1 MSNVT
6 LFEGKK
12 FKLPAMPAGFED
24 SITKTIAGG
33 SGSGNR
39 RISIK
44 GKAFRQVVNGEEIYV
59 SEDRTLDVILV
70 NAAPVA
76 RQYYE
81 GAYDPKATAVPP
93 TCWSSDTQKPD
104 AAVPEDQ
111 RQSDKCMTCPNN
123 IKGSGQGESRACR
136 FSQRVAVLLDGDIE
150 KKEVYQLQLPATSVF
165 GDGKDGKMGLQ
176 AYGKFL
182 AANSVHAISVVTRM
196 KFDVASE
203 QPKLSFSAVRPL
215 DQEELETALEM
226 RDSPEAKEA
235 ITMTV
240 GAFDG
245 EKAPRQAAAAEKA
258 ATKKKVAPVVEE
270 EDEEEAPA
278 PKAKKKAA
286 PVVEEDDDEPAPAP
300 KKKAAPVV
308 EEDDEPVVRNAKKS
322 APKEE
327 PAGDLDDLLG
337 EWDD

>member
-1 MSNVT
+1 MSNIT

-12 FKLPAMPAGFED
+12 FKLPAMPVGFED
-24 SITKTIAGG
+24 NITKTIAGG
-33 SGSGNR
+33 SGGTNR

-44 GKAFRQVVNGEEIYV
+44 GKAFRQIVGGEEIYV

-70 NAAPVA
+70 NAAPVS

-93 TCWSSDTQKPD
+93 TCWSSNTQTPD
-104 AAVPEDQ
+104 PAVPADQ
-111 RQSDKCMTCPNN
+111 RQSDKCMTCPQN
-123 IKGSGQGESRACR
+123 IKGSGQNDSRACR

-182 AANSVHAISVVTRM
+182 AANGVHAISVVTRM

-203 QPKLSFSAVRPL
+203 QPKLSFNAVRPL
-215 DQEELETALEM
+215 DQEELEIALEM
-226 RDSPEAKEA
+226 RDSSEAKEA

-245 EKAPRQAAAAEKA
+245 ERKAAAPA
-258 ATKKKVAPVVEE
+258 APAAPAKKKAAPVVEE
-270 EDEEEAPA
+270 EDEPA
-278 PKAKKKAA
+278 PKPKKKA

-308 EEDDEPVVRNAKKS
+308 EEEDDEPVVRSTKKA

-327 PAGDLDDLLG
+327 PASDLDDLLG

>member
-1 MSNVT
+1 MSNIT

-12 FKLPAMPAGFED
+12 FKLPAMPSGFED

-33 SGSGNR
+33 GSGSAGNR

-70 NAAPVA
+70 NAAPVS

-81 GAYDPKATAVPP
+81 GAYDPKATAIPP
-93 TCWSSDTQKPD
+93 TCWSSNTQAPD
-104 AAVPEDQ
+104 PSVPADQ
-111 RQSDKCMTCPNN
+111 RQSDKCMTCPQN
-123 IKGSGQGESRACR
+123 IKGSGQGESRSCR
-136 FSQRVAVLLDGDIE
+136 FSQRVAVLLDGDLE

-182 AANSVHAISVVTRM
+182 AANNVHAISVITRM

-203 QPKLSFSAVRPL
+203 QPKLSFNAVRPL
-215 DQEELETALEM
+215 DQEELDIALEM
-226 RDSPEAKEA
+226 RDSAEAKTA
-235 ITMTV
+235 VTMTV

-245 EKAPRQAAAAEKA
+245 AKKAAAPA
-258 ATKKKVAPVVEE
+258 APVKKKAAPVVEE
-270 EDEEEAPA
+270 EDEEPA
-278 PKAKKKAA
+278 PK
-286 PVVEEDDDEPAPAP
+286 P

-308 EEDDEPVVRNAKKS
+308 EEEDDEPVVRSTKK
-322 APKEE
+322 AVPKEE
-327 PAGDLDDLLG
+327 PVSDLDDVLG

>member
-1 MSNVT
+1 MSNIT
-6 LFEGKK
+6 MFEGKK
-12 FKLPAMPAGFED
+12 FKLPAMPSGFED

-33 SGSGNR
+33 GSGSAGNR

-44 GKAFRQVVNGEEIYV
+44 GKAFRQMVNGEEIYV

-70 NAAPVA
+70 NAAPVS

-81 GAYDPKATAVPP
+81 GSYDPKATAVPP
-93 TCWSSDTQKPD
+93 TCWSSNTQAPD
-104 AAVPEDQ
+104 PSVPEDQ
-111 RQSDKCMTCPNN
+111 RRSDKCMTCSQN

-165 GDGKDGKMGLQ
+165 GDVKDGKMGLQ

-182 AANSVHAISVVTRM
+182 AANNVHAISVITRM

-203 QPKLSFSAVRPL
+203 QPKLSFNAVRPL
-215 DQEELETALEM
+215 VQEELDIALEM
-226 RDSPEAKEA
+226 RDSAEAKTA
-235 ITMTV
+235 VNMTV

-245 EKAPRQAAAAEKA
+245 GNKAAAA
-258 ATKKKVAPVVEE
+258 AP
-270 EDEEEAPA
+270 
-278 PKAKKKAA
+278 AKKKAA
-286 PVVEEDDDEPAPAP
+286 PVVEEDDDEPAPKLKKKAVP
-300 KKKAAPVV
+300 VVEEYDDEEEEEPIVRSKKKAAP
-308 EEDDEPVVRNAKKS
+308 
-322 APKEE
+322 KEE
-327 PAGDLDDLLG
+327 PVSDLDDVLG

>member
-1 MSNVT
+1 MSNIT

-24 SITKTIAGG
+24 NITKTIAGG
-33 SGSGNR
+33 GSGSAGNR

-70 NAAPVA
+70 NAAPVS

-81 GAYDPKATAVPP
+81 GSYDPKATAVPP
-93 TCWSSDTQKPD
+93 VCWSSNTQTPD
-104 AAVPEDQ
+104 PSVPEDR
-111 RQSDKCMTCPNN
+111 RQSDKCMTCPQN
-123 IKGSGQGESRACR
+123 IKGSGQGETRACR

-182 AANSVHAISVVTRM
+182 AANNVHAISVVTRM

-203 QPKLSFSAVRPL
+203 QPKLSFNAVRPL
-215 DQEELETALEM
+215 DQEELDIALEM
-226 RDSPEAKEA
+226 RDSAEAKSA

-245 EKAPRQAAAAEKA
+245 EKKAAAP
-258 ATKKKVAPVVEE
+258 TAP
-270 EDEEEAPA
+270 
-278 PKAKKKAA
+278 AKKKAA
-286 PVVEEDDDEPAPAP
+286 PVVEEDDEPAPKPKKKAAPVVEEEDDEPAPAP

-308 EEDDEPVVRNAKKS
+308 EEDDDEPVVRSTKKA

-327 PAGDLDDLLG
+327 PASDIDDLLG

>member
-1 MSNVT
+1 MSNMT

-24 SITKTIAGG
+24 SITKTLAGS
-33 SGSGNR
+33 SGPTGGR

-44 GKAFRQVVNGEEIYV
+44 GKAFRQVVNGEEIHV
-59 SEDRTLDVILV
+59 SEDRVLDVILV
-70 NAAPVA
+70 NAAPVS

-81 GAYDPKATAVPP
+81 GAYDPKAQAVPP
-93 TCWSSDTQKPD
+93 TCWSSNAQTPDTS
-104 AAVPEDQ
+104 VPEDQ
-111 RQSDKCMTCPNN
+111 RQSDKCGTCPNN

-136 FSQRVAVLLDGDIE
+136 YSQRVAVMLDGDIE

-165 GDGKDGKMGLQ
+165 GDAKDGKLGLQ

-182 AANSVHAISVVTRM
+182 AANNVHAISVVTRM

-215 DQEELETALEM
+215 DQEELEIALEM
-226 RDSPEAKEA
+226 RDSQEAKDA
-235 ITMTV
+235 VTLTV

-245 EKAPRQAAAAEKA
+245 AKKQQAA
-258 ATKKKVAPVVEE
+258 PP
-270 EDEEEAPA
+270 PA
-278 PKAKKKAA
+278 SKKKAA
-286 PVVEEDDDEPAPAP
+286 PVVEEDDEPAPAP

-308 EEDDEPVVRNAKKS
+308 EEDDEEPVVRSGKKAAAK
-322 APKEE
+322 ET
-327 PAGDLDDLLG
+327 PAAGLDDLID

>member
-12 FKLPAMPAGFED
+12 FKMPAMPAGFED

-33 SGSGNR
+33 SGGSGNR

-44 GKAFRQVVNGEEIYV
+44 GKAFRQVVNGEEVYV

-70 NAAPVA
+70 NAAPVS

-81 GAYDPKATAVPP
+81 GAYDSKATAVPP

-104 AAVPEDQ
+104 ASVPEDQ

-226 RDSPEAKEA
+226 RDSPEAKDA
-235 ITMTV
+235 ITLTV
-240 GAFDG
+240 GAYDG
-245 EKAPRQAAAAEKA
+245 EKAPRQAAPAEKA
-258 ATKKKVAPVVEE
+258 ATKKKAAPVVEE
-270 EDEEEAPA
+270 EEEPA

-286 PVVEEDDDEPAPAP
+286 PVVEEDDDEPAPVQ

-308 EEDDEPVVRNAKKS
+308 EEEDDEPVVRSSKKA

-327 PAGDLDDLLG
+327 PASDLDDLLG

>member
-1 MSNVT
+1 MSNIT

-12 FKLPAMPAGFED
+12 FKLPAMPSGFED

-33 SGSGNR
+33 GSGSAGNR

-70 NAAPVA
+70 NAAPVS

-81 GAYDPKATAVPP
+81 GSYDPKATAVPP
-93 TCWSSDTQKPD
+93 TCWSSNTQAPD
-104 AAVPEDQ
+104 PSVPADQ
-111 RQSDKCMTCPNN
+111 RQSDKCMTCPQN
-123 IKGSGQGESRACR
+123 IKGSGQGESRSCR
-136 FSQRVAVLLDGDIE
+136 FSQRVAVLLDGDLE

-182 AANSVHAISVVTRM
+182 AANNVHAISVITRM

-203 QPKLSFSAVRPL
+203 QPKLSFNAVRPL
-215 DQEELETALEM
+215 DQEELDIALEM
-226 RDSPEAKEA
+226 RDSAEAKTA
-235 ITMTV
+235 VTMTV

-245 EKAPRQAAAAEKA
+245 AKQAAAPA
-258 ATKKKVAPVVEE
+258 APVKKKAAPVVEE
-270 EDEEEAPA
+270 EDEEPA
-278 PKAKKKAA
+278 PKPKKKTA
-286 PVVEEDDDEPAPAP
+286 PVVE
-300 KKKAAPVV
+300 
-308 EEDDEPVVRNAKKS
+308 EEDDEPVVRSTKK
-322 APKEE
+322 AVPKEE
-327 PAGDLDDLLG
+327 PVSDLDDVLG

>member
-1 MSNVT
+1 MSNIT

-12 FKLPAMPAGFED
+12 FKLPAMPSGFED

-33 SGSGNR
+33 GSGSAGNR

-70 NAAPVA
+70 NAAPVS

-81 GAYDPKATAVPP
+81 GAYDPKATAIPP
-93 TCWSSDTQKPD
+93 TCWSSNTQTPD
-104 AAVPEDQ
+104 PSVPADQ
-111 RQSDKCMTCPNN
+111 RQSDKCMTCPQN
-123 IKGSGQGESRACR
+123 IKGSGQGESRSCR
-136 FSQRVAVLLDGDIE
+136 FSQRVAVLLDGDLE

-182 AANSVHAISVVTRM
+182 AANNVHAISVITRM

-203 QPKLSFSAVRPL
+203 QPKLSFNAVRPL
-215 DQEELETALEM
+215 DQEELDIALEM
-226 RDSPEAKEA
+226 RDSAEAKTA
-235 ITMTV
+235 VTMTV

-245 EKAPRQAAAAEKA
+245 EKKAAASA
-258 ATKKKVAPVVEE
+258 APVKKKAAPVVEE
-270 EDEEEAPA
+270 EDEEPA
-278 PKAKKKAA
+278 PK
-286 PVVEEDDDEPAPAP
+286 P

-308 EEDDEPVVRNAKKS
+308 EEEDDEPVVRSTKK
-322 APKEE
+322 AVPKEE
-327 PAGDLDDLLG
+327 PVSDLDDVLG

>member
-1 MSNVT
+1 MSNIT

-12 FKLPAMPAGFED
+12 FKLPAMPTGFED

-33 SGSGNR
+33 GSGSAGNR

-70 NAAPVA
+70 NAAPVS

-93 TCWSSDTQKPD
+93 TCWSSNTQTPDTS
-104 AAVPEDQ
+104 VPEDQ
-111 RQSDKCMTCPNN
+111 RQSDKCMTCPQN
-123 IKGSGQGESRACR
+123 IKGSGQGETRACR
-136 FSQRVAVLLDGDIE
+136 FSQRVAVLLDGDLE

-182 AANSVHAISVVTRM
+182 AANNVHAISVITRM

-203 QPKLSFSAVRPL
+203 QPKLSFNAVRPL
-215 DQEELETALEM
+215 DQEELDIAIEM
-226 RDSPEAKEA
+226 RDSDEAKTA
-235 ITMTV
+235 ITMSV

-245 EKAPRQAAAAEKA
+245 EKKAAAPA
-258 ATKKKVAPVVEE
+258 AP
-270 EDEEEAPA
+270 
-278 PKAKKKAA
+278 AKKKAA
-286 PVVEEDDDEPAPAP
+286 PVVEEDDEPAPKP

-308 EEDDEPVVRNAKKS
+308 EEDDEDDEPVVRSTKKA

-327 PAGDLDDLLG
+327 PTSDLDDLLG

>member
-1 MSNVT
+1 
-6 LFEGKK
+6 
-12 FKLPAMPAGFED
+12 
-24 SITKTIAGG
+24 
-33 SGSGNR
+33 
-39 RISIK
+39 
-44 GKAFRQVVNGEEIYV
+44 
-59 SEDRTLDVILV
+59 
-70 NAAPVA
+70 
-76 RQYYE
+76 
-81 GAYDPKATAVPP
+81 
-93 TCWSSDTQKPD
+93 
-104 AAVPEDQ
+104 
-111 RQSDKCMTCPNN
+111 
-123 IKGSGQGESRACR
+123 
-136 FSQRVAVLLDGDIE
+136 VLLDGDIE

>member
-33 SGSGNR
+33 GGGTGNR

-70 NAAPVA
+70 NAAPVS

-93 TCWSSDTQKPD
+93 TCWSSNTQTPD
-104 AAVPEDQ
+104 ASVPEGQ

-136 FSQRVAVLLDGDIE
+136 FSQRVAVLLDGDVE

-215 DQEELETALEM
+215 DQEELEAALEM
-226 RDSPEAKEA
+226 RDSKEAKDA

-240 GAFDG
+240 GAYDG
-245 EKAPRQAAAAEKA
+245 EKASRQAAPAEKPA
-258 ATKKKVAPVVEE
+258 AKKKAAPVVEE
-270 EDEEEAPA
+270 DEEEEAPA

-286 PVVEEDDDEPAPAP
+286 PVVEE
-300 KKKAAPVV
+300 V
-308 EEDDEPVVRNAKKS
+308 EEEEDEPVVRSSKKA

-327 PAGDLDDLLG
+327 PASDLDDLLG

>member
-1 MSNVT
+1 MSNMT

-24 SITKTIAGG
+24 SITKTLAGG
-33 SGSGNR
+33 SGPSGGR

-44 GKAFRQVVNGEEIYV
+44 GKAFRQVVNGEEIHV
-59 SEDRTLDVILV
+59 SEDRVLDVILV
-70 NAAPVA
+70 NAAPVS

-81 GAYDPKATAVPP
+81 GAYDPKAQAVPP

-104 AAVPEDQ
+104 ASVPEDQ

-123 IKGSGQGESRACR
+123 IKGSGQGDSRACR
-136 FSQRVAVLLDGDIE
+136 YSQRVAVLLDGDIE

-165 GDGKDGKMGLQ
+165 GDGKDGKLGLQ

-182 AANSVHAISVVTRM
+182 AANNVHAISVVTRM

-226 RDSPEAKEA
+226 RDSQEAKDA
-235 ITMTV
+235 ITLTV

-245 EKAPRQAAAAEKA
+245 AKKQQAAE
-258 ATKKKVAPVVEE
+258 TK
-270 EDEEEAPA
+270 PA
-278 PKAKKKAA
+278 QKKKAA
-286 PVVEEDDDEPAPAP
+286 PVVEEDDEEPAPAP

-308 EEDDEPVVRNAKKS
+308 EDEPAPKKKAAPVVEEDEEPVVRSSKKAPAK
-322 APKEE
+322 ET
-327 PAGDLDDLLG
+327 PAAGLDDLID

>member
-33 SGSGNR
+33 GSGGAGNR

-44 GKAFRQVVNGEEIYV
+44 GKAFRQVVNGEEVYV
-59 SEDRTLDVILV
+59 SEDRALDVILV
-70 NAAPVA
+70 NAAPVS

-81 GAYDPKATAVPP
+81 GAYDPKAQAVPP

-136 FSQRVAVLLDGDIE
+136 FSQRVAVLLDGEVE

-196 KFDVASE
+196 KFDVSSE

-215 DQEELETALEM
+215 DQEELEIALEM
-226 RDSPEAKEA
+226 RDSKEAKDA

-240 GAFDG
+240 SAFDG
-245 EKAPRQAAAAEKA
+245 DKTSGSSAKPAAKKA
-258 ATKKKVAPVVEE
+258 APVVE
-270 EDEEEAPA
+270 DDEEAPA
-278 PKAKKKAA
+278 PKAKKKPA
-286 PVVEEDDDEPAPAP
+286 PVVEEDEDEAPAP

-308 EEDDEPVVRNAKKS
+308 EEDDEPVVRSSKKP
-322 APKEE
+322 APKDE
-327 PAGDLDDLLG
+327 PAGELDDLLG

>member
-1 MSNVT
+1 MSNIT

-12 FKLPAMPAGFED
+12 FKLPAMPSGFED

-33 SGSGNR
+33 GSGSAGNR

-70 NAAPVA
+70 NAAPVS

-81 GAYDPKATAVPP
+81 GAYDPKATAIPP
-93 TCWSSDTQKPD
+93 TCWSSNTQTPD
-104 AAVPEDQ
+104 PSVPAEQ
-111 RQSDKCMTCPNN
+111 RQSDKCMTCPQN
-123 IKGSGQGESRACR
+123 IKGSGQGESRSCR
-136 FSQRVAVLLDGDIE
+136 FSQRVAVLLDGDLE

-182 AANSVHAISVVTRM
+182 AANNVHAISVITRM

-203 QPKLSFSAVRPL
+203 QPKLSFNAVRPL
-215 DQEELETALEM
+215 DQEELDIALEM
-226 RDSPEAKEA
+226 RDSAEAKTA
-235 ITMTV
+235 VTMTV

-245 EKAPRQAAAAEKA
+245 EKKAAAPA
-258 ATKKKVAPVVEE
+258 APVKKKAAPVVEE
-270 EDEEEAPA
+270 EDEEPA
-278 PKAKKKAA
+278 PK
-286 PVVEEDDDEPAPAP
+286 P

-308 EEDDEPVVRNAKKS
+308 EEEDDEPVVRSTKK
-322 APKEE
+322 AVPKEE
-327 PAGDLDDLLG
+327 PVGDLDDVLG

>member
-1 MSNVT
+1 MSNIT

-12 FKLPAMPAGFED
+12 FKLPAMPSGFED

-33 SGSGNR
+33 GSGSAGNR

-70 NAAPVA
+70 NAAPVS

-81 GAYDPKATAVPP
+81 GAYDPKATAIPP
-93 TCWSSDTQKPD
+93 TCWSSNTQTPD
-104 AAVPEDQ
+104 PSVPADQ
-111 RQSDKCMTCPNN
+111 RQSDKCMTCPQN
-123 IKGSGQGESRACR
+123 IKGSGQGESRSCR
-136 FSQRVAVLLDGDIE
+136 FSQRVAVLLDGDLE

-182 AANSVHAISVVTRM
+182 AANNVHAISVITRM

-203 QPKLSFSAVRPL
+203 QPKLSFNAVRPL
-215 DQEELETALEM
+215 DQEELDIALEM
-226 RDSPEAKEA
+226 RDSAEAKTA
-235 ITMTV
+235 VTMTV

-245 EKAPRQAAAAEKA
+245 EKKAAAPA
-258 ATKKKVAPVVEE
+258 AP
-270 EDEEEAPA
+270 
-278 PKAKKKAA
+278 AKKKAA
-286 PVVEEDDDEPAPAP
+286 PVVEEEDEEPAPKP

-308 EEDDEPVVRNAKKS
+308 EEEDDEPVVRSTKK
-322 APKEE
+322 AVPKEE
-327 PAGDLDDLLG
+327 PVGDLDDVLG

>member
-1 MSNVT
+1 MSNMT

-24 SITKTIAGG
+24 SITKTLAG
-33 SGSGNR
+33 SGGPSGGR

-70 NAAPVA
+70 NASPVS

-81 GAYDPKATAVPP
+81 GAYDPKAQAVPP
-93 TCWSSDTQKPD
+93 TCWSSNTQTPDTS
-104 AAVPEDQ
+104 VPEDQ

-123 IKGSGQGESRACR
+123 IKGSGQGDSRACR
-136 FSQRVAVLLDGDIE
+136 YSQRVAVMIDGDIE

-165 GDGKDGKMGLQ
+165 GDGKDGKLGLQ

-182 AANSVHAISVVTRM
+182 AANNVHAISVVTRM

-226 RDSPEAKEA
+226 RDSPEAKDA
-235 ITMTV
+235 ITLTV

-245 EKAPRQAAAAEKA
+245 AKKQQATAAPA
-258 ATKKKVAPVVEE
+258 AT
-270 EDEEEAPA
+270 
-278 PKAKKKAA
+278 KKKAA

-300 KKKAAPVV
+300 RKKAAPVVEDEPAPAPKKKAAPVV
-308 EEDDEPVVRNAKKS
+308 EEDNEEPVVRSSKKAAVKETA
-322 APKEE
+322 AP
-327 PAGDLDDLLG
+327 ALDDLID

>member
-1 MSNVT
+1 MSNIT

-24 SITKTIAGG
+24 NITKTIAGG
-33 SGSGNR
+33 SGGNNR

-44 GKAFRQVVNGEEIYV
+44 GKAFRQIVGGEEIYV

-70 NAAPVA
+70 NAAPVS

-93 TCWSSDTQKPD
+93 TCWSSNTQTPD
-104 AAVPEDQ
+104 PSVPQDQ
-111 RQSDKCMTCPNN
+111 RQSDKCMTCPQN
-123 IKGSGQGESRACR
+123 IKGSGQGDSRSCR

-182 AANSVHAISVVTRM
+182 AANNVHAISVVTRM

-203 QPKLSFSAVRPL
+203 QPKLSFNAVRPL
-215 DQEELETALEM
+215 DQEELDIALEM
-226 RDSPEAKEA
+226 RDSAEAKEA

-245 EKAPRQAAAAEKA
+245 EKKAAAPA
-258 ATKKKVAPVVEE
+258 AVA
-270 EDEEEAPA
+270 AP
-278 PKAKKKAA
+278 AKKKAA
-286 PVVEEDDDEPAPAP
+286 PVVEEDDEPAPKPKKKAAPVVEDDDEPASAP

-308 EEDDEPVVRNAKKS
+308 EEDDEPVVRSTKKA

-327 PAGDLDDLLG
+327 PTSDLDDLLG

>member
-1 MSNVT
+1 MSNIT

-12 FKLPAMPAGFED
+12 FKLPAMPSGFED

-33 SGSGNR
+33 GSGSAGNR

-70 NAAPVA
+70 NAAPVS

-81 GAYDPKATAVPP
+81 GAYDPKATAIPP
-93 TCWSSDTQKPD
+93 TCWSSNTQTPD
-104 AAVPEDQ
+104 PSVPADQ
-111 RQSDKCMTCPNN
+111 RQSDKCMTCPQN
-123 IKGSGQGESRACR
+123 IKGSGQGESRSCR

-182 AANSVHAISVVTRM
+182 AANNVHAISVITRM

-203 QPKLSFSAVRPL
+203 QPKLSFNAVRPL
-215 DQEELETALEM
+215 DQEELDIALEM
-226 RDSPEAKEA
+226 RDSAEAKTA
-235 ITMTV
+235 VTMTV

-245 EKAPRQAAAAEKA
+245 EKKAAAPA
-258 ATKKKVAPVVEE
+258 APVKKKAAPVVEE
-270 EDEEEAPA
+270 EDEEPA
-278 PKAKKKAA
+278 PK
-286 PVVEEDDDEPAPAP
+286 P

-308 EEDDEPVVRNAKKS
+308 EEEDDEPVVRSTKK
-322 APKEE
+322 AVPKEE
-327 PAGDLDDLLG
+327 PVSDLDDVLG

>member
-1 MSNVT
+1 MSNIT

-12 FKLPAMPAGFED
+12 FKLPAMPSGFED

-33 SGSGNR
+33 GSGSAGNR

-70 NAAPVA
+70 NAAPVS

-81 GAYDPKATAVPP
+81 GSYDPKATAIPP
-93 TCWSSDTQKPD
+93 TCWSSNTQTPD
-104 AAVPEDQ
+104 SSVPADQ
-111 RQSDKCMTCPNN
+111 RQSDKCMTCPQN
-123 IKGSGQGESRACR
+123 IKGSGQGESRSCR
-136 FSQRVAVLLDGDIE
+136 FSQRVAVLLDGDLE

-182 AANSVHAISVVTRM
+182 AANNVHAISVITRM

-203 QPKLSFSAVRPL
+203 QPKLSFNAVRPL
-215 DQEELETALEM
+215 DQEELDIALEM
-226 RDSPEAKEA
+226 RDSAEAKTA
-235 ITMTV
+235 VTMTV

-245 EKAPRQAAAAEKA
+245 AKKAAAPA
-258 ATKKKVAPVVEE
+258 APV
-270 EDEEEAPA
+270 
-278 PKAKKKAA
+278 KKKAA
-286 PVVEEDDDEPAPAP
+286 PVIEEEDEPAPAP

-308 EEDDEPVVRNAKKS
+308 EEEDDEPVVRSTKK
-322 APKEE
+322 AVPKEE
-327 PAGDLDDLLG
+327 PVSDLDDVLG

>member
-33 SGSGNR
+33 GGVGNR

-44 GKAFRQVVNGEEIYV
+44 GKAFRQVVNGEEVYV

-70 NAAPVA
+70 NAAPVS

-81 GAYDPKATAVPP
+81 GAYDPKAQAVPP

-136 FSQRVAVLLDGDIE
+136 FSQRVAVLLDGEIE

-196 KFDVASE
+196 KFDVSSE

-215 DQEELETALEM
+215 GQEELEIALEM
-226 RDSPEAKEA
+226 RDSKESKDA

-245 EKAPRQAAAAEKA
+245 AKRDAVDEKP
-258 ATKKKVAPVVEE
+258 ATNKKSAR
-270 EDEEEAPA
+270 
-278 PKAKKKAA
+278 
-286 PVVEEDDDEPAPAP
+286 VVEEDDEEQVPTPRAG
-300 KKKAAPVV
+300 KKPAPVV
-308 EEDDEPVVRNAKKS
+308 EEDDEPVLRSSKK
-322 APKEE
+322 ATPKEE
-327 PAGDLDDLLG
+327 PASDLDDLLG

>member
-33 SGSGNR
+33 GGGTGNR

-44 GKAFRQVVNGEEIYV
+44 GKAFRQVVNGEEVYV

-81 GAYDPKATAVPP
+81 DSYDPKAQAVPP
-93 TCWSSDTQKPD
+93 TCWSSNTQTPD
-104 AAVPEDQ
+104 PAVPEDQ

-136 FSQRVAVLLDGDIE
+136 FSQRVAVLLDGDTE

-196 KFDVASE
+196 KFDVGSE

-215 DQEELETALEM
+215 DQEELDVALEM
-226 RDSPEAKEA
+226 RDSQEAKDA

-240 GAFDG
+240 GAYDG
-245 EKAPRQAAAAEKA
+245 DKAPRR
-258 ATKKKVAPVVEE
+258 
-270 EDEEEAPA
+270 EAPA
-278 PKAKKKAA
+278 EKPAAKKKAA
-286 PVVEEDDDEPAPAP
+286 PVVEED
-300 KKKAAPVV
+300 
-308 EEDDEPVVRNAKKS
+308 EEEDEPVVRSSKKA

-327 PAGDLDDLLG
+327 PASDLDDLLG

>member
-1 MSNVT
+1 MSNIT

-12 FKLPAMPAGFED
+12 FKLPAMPSGFED

-33 SGSGNR
+33 GSGSAGNR

-70 NAAPVA
+70 NAAPVS

-81 GAYDPKATAVPP
+81 GAYDPKATAIPP
-93 TCWSSDTQKPD
+93 TCWSSNTQTPD
-104 AAVPEDQ
+104 PSVPADQ
-111 RQSDKCMTCPNN
+111 RQSDKCMTCPQN
-123 IKGSGQGESRACR
+123 IKGSGQGESRSCR
-136 FSQRVAVLLDGDIE
+136 FSQRVAVLLDGDLE

-182 AANSVHAISVVTRM
+182 AANNVHAISVITRM

-203 QPKLSFSAVRPL
+203 QPKLSFNAVRPL
-215 DQEELETALEM
+215 DQEELDIALEM
-226 RDSPEAKEA
+226 RDSAEAKTA
-235 ITMTV
+235 VTMTV

-245 EKAPRQAAAAEKA
+245 EKKAAAPA
-258 ATKKKVAPVVEE
+258 APVKKKAAPVVEE
-270 EDEEEAPA
+270 EDEEPA
-278 PKAKKKAA
+278 PK
-286 PVVEEDDDEPAPAP
+286 P

-308 EEDDEPVVRNAKKS
+308 EEEDDEPVVRSTKK
-322 APKEE
+322 AVPKEE
-327 PAGDLDDLLG
+327 PVGDLDDVLG

>member
-1 MSNVT
+1 MSNMT

-12 FKLPAMPAGFED
+12 FKLPAMPADFED
-24 SITKTIAGG
+24 SITKTLAGG
-33 SGSGNR
+33 SGPSGGR

-44 GKAFRQVVNGEEIYV
+44 GKAFRQVVNGEEIHV
-59 SEDRTLDVILV
+59 SEDRVLDVILV

-81 GAYDPKATAVPP
+81 GAYDPKAQAVPP
-93 TCWSSDTQKPD
+93 TCWSSNTQTPD
-104 AAVPEDQ
+104 ASVPEDQ

-136 FSQRVAVLLDGDIE
+136 YSQRVAVLLDGDIE

-165 GDGKDGKMGLQ
+165 GDGKDGKPGLQ

-182 AANSVHAISVVTRM
+182 AANNVHAISVVTRM

-215 DQEELETALEM
+215 DQEELEIALEM
-226 RDSPEAKEA
+226 RDSQESKDA
-235 ITMTV
+235 ITLTV

-245 EKAPRQAAAAEKA
+245 AKRQQ
-258 ATKKKVAPVVEE
+258 ATPP
-270 EDEEEAPA
+270 PA
-278 PKAKKKAA
+278 TKKKAA
-286 PVVEEDDDEPAPAP
+286 PVAEDEPAPAP

-308 EEDDEPVVRNAKKS
+308 ENDDEDEPVVRSGKK
-322 APKEE
+322 APVKEA
-327 PAGDLDDLLG
+327 PAAGLDDLID

>member
-12 FKLPAMPAGFED
+12 FKLPSMPEGFED
-24 SITKTIAGG
+24 AITKTLAGG

-44 GKAFRQVVNGEEIYV
+44 GKAFRQVVNGEEVYV

-70 NAAPVA
+70 NAAPVS

-81 GAYDPKATAVPP
+81 GAYDPKAQAVPP

-136 FSQRVAVLLDGDIE
+136 FSQRVAVLLDGEIE

-182 AANSVHAISVVTRM
+182 SANSVHAISIVTRM
-196 KFDVASE
+196 KFDVSSE

-215 DQEELETALEM
+215 DQEELEIALEM
-226 RDSPEAKEA
+226 RDSQEAKDA
-235 ITMTV
+235 ITLTI

-245 EKAPRQAAAAEKA
+245 AKKA
-258 ATKKKVAPVVEE
+258 APVEDDDEPAPVRKKKAAPVVEE
-270 EDEEEAPA
+270 DDEPA
-278 PKAKKKAA
+278 PVRKKKAA
-286 PVVEEDDDEPAPAP
+286 PVVEEDDDEPVVR
-300 KKKAAPVV
+300 KTKKAAPV
-308 EEDDEPVVRNAKKS
+308 EEDDVSNE
-322 APKEE
+322 
-327 PAGDLDDLLG
+327 LDDLLG

>member
-1 MSNVT
+1 MSNIT

-33 SGSGNR
+33 GTGSAGNR

-70 NAAPVA
+70 NAAPVS
-76 RQYYE
+76 RHYYA

-93 TCWSSDTQKPD
+93 SCWSSNTQTPD
-104 AAVPEDQ
+104 PSVPQDQ
-111 RQSDKCMTCPNN
+111 RQSDKCMTCPQN
-123 IKGSGQGESRACR
+123 IKGSGQGESRSCR
-136 FSQRVAVLLDGDIE
+136 FSQRVAVLLDGDLE

-182 AANSVHAISVVTRM
+182 AANNVHAISVVTRM

-203 QPKLSFSAVRPL
+203 QPKLSFNAVRPL
-215 DQEELETALEM
+215 DQEELEIALEM
-226 RDSPEAKEA
+226 RDSAEAKSA

-245 EKAPRQAAAAEKA
+245 NKKAAAPA
-258 ATKKKVAPVVEE
+258 APAKKKPAPVVEE
-270 EDEEEAPA
+270 EDEEPAPA
-278 PKAKKKAA
+278 PKKKAA
-286 PVVEEDDDEPAPAP
+286 PVFEEPEEEPAPAP

-308 EEDDEPVVRNAKKS
+308 EEDDEEPVVRSTKK
-322 APKEE
+322 AVPKEE
-327 PAGDLDDLLG
+327 PASDIDDLLG